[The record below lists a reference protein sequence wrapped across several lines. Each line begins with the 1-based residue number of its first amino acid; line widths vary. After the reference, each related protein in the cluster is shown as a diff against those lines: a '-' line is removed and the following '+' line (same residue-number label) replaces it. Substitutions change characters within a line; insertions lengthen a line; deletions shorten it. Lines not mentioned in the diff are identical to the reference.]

1 MKRYHPIVLIVAL
14 LLILTPIFG
23 AYHTTVPVDHR
34 VYSILESAQI
44 RGLIDHQIA
53 VRPYSAYTVLTL
65 LDEIAQKGGNLTPSE
80 RVEVASLIEQI
91 EQSYGIEPSPIK
103 DVLSTGYYRTYDED
117 TSIGASLGGTFVT
130 QQRVSLKN
138 GEYDSRNLATAF
150 IKGDLGSH
158 VSYLMNFGL
167 TLDHLNPHV
176 FTPTE
181 FTIPGEGF
189 YMRLLTTDGR
199 YLRSIPSDGFHLSLV
214 LSPELGVS
222 LLNDKLRI
230 RWGTFKRDWGP
241 GLNNLLLSGTARSF
255 DGIDIQVDFAP
266 WLRYAVLTGSLGK
279 FSVGKVDGKPFFSD
293 DAWTD
298 KPYYR
303 FDNNFS
309 THRVEVDFTKNFTF
323 GIQESIVWQKRFEL
337 SYLNPLTIYMFQQN
351 NLGDIDEMLA
361 GIDLSYT
368 WPQKARFYGSI
379 AMTEMNDVG
388 SIKKIFTYPRNMLAY
403 QAGVVIP
410 LPIGSFSS
418 LTAQW
423 TFLSPFFYSH
433 YPIREIVASVPKTTS
448 ENDGYV
454 FKSSK
459 DKTYRITKD
468 GYIQGGYYYDK
479 DEDTPPAD
487 WHKFD
492 WQKKVDE
499 IGSFWLSPD
508 HKTLFEIENETLYI
522 YETTS
527 ETAYVNKGENLGYP
541 LNPNSQEFL
550 VQLDL
555 GLPKGWTAQAQLKY
569 QVRSGQYGYTI
580 EQYMDYDN
588 DDNYPAKAFWK
599 NVFEHT
605 VSMKVSGSKR
615 FEGTPIEVNA
625 SYQLWVD
632 WNRMVDDDEAKFD
645 GTNSTISAVWPSP
658 TFNHAVQVGAKI
670 YF

>member
-1 MKRYHPIVLIVAL
+1 MKRYHSVILIVV
-14 LLILTPIFG
+14 LLIIALPIFG

-34 VYSILESAQI
+34 VYTILEGAQI
-44 RGLIDHQIA
+44 RGLIDHQVA

-65 LDEIAQKGGNLTPSE
+65 LEEIAQRQASLTATE
-80 RVEVASLIEQI
+80 REEVAALIEQI
-91 EQSYGIEPSPIK
+91 EQSYGIAPSPIG
-103 DVLSTGYYRTYDED
+103 DVLSTGYYRTYDEN
-117 TSIGASLGGTFVT
+117 TTIGASLGGTFVT
-130 QQRVSLKN
+130 QQRVGLN

-150 IKGDLGSH
+150 IKGDLGPK

-167 TLDHLNPHV
+167 ALDHLNPRV
-176 FTPTE
+176 FAPTD

-189 YMRLLTTDGR
+189 YMRLLTTDNR
-199 YLRSIPSDGFHLSLV
+199 YLRSIPSDGLHLSLV

-222 LLNDKLRI
+222 LLSDKLRI

-241 GLNNLLLSGTARSF
+241 GLNNILLSGSARSF
-255 DGIDIQVDFAP
+255 DGIDIQVDFAS

-279 FSVGKVDGKPFFSD
+279 FAVGDIDGKPFFSD

-309 THRVEVDFTKNFTF
+309 THRVEVDFTKNLTF

-351 NLGDIDEMLA
+351 NLGDIDEMIA
-361 GIDLSYT
+361 AVDLTYT
-368 WPQKARFYGSI
+368 WPEKARFY
-379 AMTEMNDVG
+379 AAVATTEMNNVS

-410 LPIGSFSS
+410 IPVGSFST

-423 TFLSPFFYSH
+423 TFLSPFFYAH
-433 YPIREIVASVPKTTS
+433 YPIMRPTGELDLSAANTTVS
-448 ENDGYV
+448 LHENRFVFDGT
-454 FKSSK
+454 F
-459 DKTYRITKD
+459 ITKNPDSD
-468 GYIQGGYYYDK
+468 GNGEWTVDK
-479 DEDTPPAD
+479 NDLGT
-487 WHKFD
+487 
-492 WQKKVDE
+492 
-499 IGSFWLSPD
+499 SWLSPD
-508 HKTLFEIENETLYI
+508 GRTEIKDKGGKYYI

-569 QVRSGQYGYTI
+569 QVRSGQYGYTV
-580 EQYMDYDN
+580 EQYMDYGN
-588 DDNYPAKAFWK
+588 MKRYEAKAFWK
-599 NVFEHT
+599 HVFEHT
-605 VSMKVSGSKR
+605 VSVKVGGSKR

-625 SYQLWVD
+625 FYQLWGD
-632 WNRMVDDDEAKFD
+632 WNRMTDDTAAFD
-645 GTNSTISAVWPSP
+645 GIGATISSDWPKP
-658 TFNHAVQVGAKI
+658 TFNHVVQIGAKI